1 MPNAQV
7 ETRFDPASL
16 KANNKNEASMYICVS
31 SESDSKVY
39 WCECDIVVSTPLS
52 LAYDKE
58 LDKGHTRIG
67 ILRPRNKIE
76 KQIKL
81 YTRPNN
87 YPDDYPV
94 SIVMYL
100 YDEDGAIAER
110 IEQREKVKCEA

>member
-1 MPNAQV
+1 MPSAQV

-16 KANNKNEASMYICVS
+16 KANNKNEASMYIYVR
-31 SESDSKVY
+31 SESDSRIY
-39 WCECDIVVSTPLS
+39 WCECDIMVSPPLS

-58 LDKGHTRIG
+58 MNMGHARIG
-67 ILRPRNKIE
+67 ILKPMNRIE
-76 KQIKL
+76 KQVKL

-87 YPDDYPV
+87 FPDDYPV
-94 SIVMYL
+94 SIITYL